1 MRSGPNDR
9 FKLRLLLLVFG
20 LHQPWLSAA
29 RRDANFNAGDVSW

>member
-20 LHQPWLSAA
+20 LPAMVK
-29 RRDANFNAGDVSW
+29 RRST